1 MEHEME
7 AGVMSGYRVFD
18 VADDCCECW
27 ASGSGFR
34 AQGSAVNVFDVGVDF
49 GSGFWASGF

>member
-1 MEHEME
+1 MQRNMEHEME

-49 GSGFWASGF
+49 GSGF